1 MKPKTILVLIAL
13 FFALTMQAAGKA
25 WCLVTDKGEVVE
37 LSHVNYFLASSE
49 ETFDIVCSD
58 GSSIKGVISISVEE
72 RNLSGIQ
79 EIRNDDGQFSQ
90 LVGDNLI
97 VSGLKSAT
105 QAQVLSLSGCRTTT
119 YYLMRVPRPIASVGA
134 RWSPSTAT
142 RILTWSC
149 SVPSRNVNTNKL

>member
-25 WCLVTDKGEVVE
+25 WCLVTDKGEVVG

-105 QAQVLSLSGCRTTT
+105 QAQVLSLSGVVYFTQMLNGEKEVISVSRLQPGT
-119 YYLMRVPRPIASVGA
+119 YILKVGETSVKF
-134 RWSPSTAT
+134 
-142 RILTWSC
+142 I
-149 SVPSRNVNTNKL
+149 KK

>member
-105 QAQVLSLSGCRTTT
+105 QAQVLSLSGVVYFTQMLNGEKEVISVSRLQPGT
-119 YYLMRVPRPIASVGA
+119 YILKVGET
-134 RWSPSTAT
+134 S
-142 RILTWSC
+142 I
-149 SVPSRNVNTNKL
+149 KFIKK

>member
-13 FFALTMQAAGKA
+13 FFALTMQAADKA

-49 ETFDIVCSD
+49 ETFDIVCID
-58 GSSIKGVISISVEE
+58 GSSIKGVIRISVEE

-105 QAQVLSLSGCRTTT
+105 QAQVLSLSGVVYFTQMLNGEKEVISVSRLQPGT
-119 YYLMRVPRPIASVGA
+119 YILKVGETSVKF
-134 RWSPSTAT
+134 
-142 RILTWSC
+142 I
-149 SVPSRNVNTNKL
+149 KK

>member
-105 QAQVLSLSGCRTTT
+105 QAQVLSLSGVVYFTQMLNGEKEVISVSRLQPGT
-119 YYLMRVPRPIASVGA
+119 YILKVGETSVKF
-134 RWSPSTAT
+134 
-142 RILTWSC
+142 I
-149 SVPSRNVNTNKL
+149 KK

>member
-79 EIRNDDGQFSQ
+79 KIRNDDGQFSQ

-105 QAQVLSLSGCRTTT
+105 QAQVLSLSGVVYFTQMLNGEKEVISVSRLQPGT
-119 YYLMRVPRPIASVGA
+119 YILKVGETSVKF
-134 RWSPSTAT
+134 
-142 RILTWSC
+142 I
-149 SVPSRNVNTNKL
+149 KK

>member
-25 WCLVTDKGEVVE
+25 WCFVTDKGEVVE

-105 QAQVLSLSGCRTTT
+105 QAQVLSLSGVVYFTQMLNGEKEVISVSRLQPGT
-119 YYLMRVPRPIASVGA
+119 YILKVGETSVKF
-134 RWSPSTAT
+134 
-142 RILTWSC
+142 I
-149 SVPSRNVNTNKL
+149 KK